1 MHRGRFNYSKQ
12 LQSQKKVKCSD
23 MTTPPLPTAKAMNIV
38 GAAATAAGAQK
49 TVLITGV
56 SRGLGKAL
64 ALELA
69 KRGHT
74 VIGCSRSQ
82 EKLSALQSELSSASS
97 ISSDSSKNIN
107 EHLVMNVD
115 VRSNSSVEELARSV
129 VEKKA
134 FPDIIVNN
142 AGTINRNNRIWEV
155 PMDEFDAVIDTNI
168 KGTANMLR
176 HFIPIMAEKKQGI
189 IVNMSSGWG
198 RSAAAQ
204 VAPYC
209 ASKWA
214 VEGLTRAAAKELPP
228 GMAMVSLNPGVINT
242 EMLQSC
248 FGSSAALYQTP
259 DSWAPKAA
267 TMILN
272 LTSADNGA
280 SLTV

>member
-1 MHRGRFNYSKQ
+1 MTVTTATLGGGAHR
-12 LQSQKKVKCSD
+12 
-23 MTTPPLPTAKAMNIV
+23 
-38 GAAATAAGAQK
+38 

-56 SRGLGKAL
+56 SRGIGKAL

-74 VIGCSRSQ
+74 IIGCSRSQ
-82 EKLSALQSELSSASS
+82 DKLNSLQSELSSVSS
-97 ISSDSSKNIN
+97 SSSQPPQSNPSSSNK
-107 EHLVMNVD
+107 HLFMNVD
-115 VRSNSSVEELARSV
+115 VRSNSSVEELARAV
-129 VEKKA
+129 MEKKGV
-134 FPDIIVNN
+134 PDIIVNN

-155 PMDEFDAVIDTNI
+155 PAEEFETVIDTNL
-168 KGTANMLR
+168 KGVANMLR
-176 HFIPIMAEKKQGI
+176 HFIPLMIETKQGI

-214 VEGLTRAAAKELPP
+214 VEGLTRSVAKELPS
-228 GMAMVSLNPGVINT
+228 GMAIVALNPGVINT
-242 EMLQSC
+242 DMLASC
-248 FGSSAALYQTP
+248 FGSSSALYQTP
-259 DSWAPKAA
+259 ESWAPKAA

-272 LTSADNGA
+272 LTMADNGA